1 MESSVLPVGCSQGF
15 AIFCRNGKIS
25 NNALF
30 GVFGFGWLVG
40 LDRFHPRKQ
49 PLINP
54 ITGVALEVDE
64 RTVLVVLV
72 FWWCGC
78 GRAGGFDEGV

>member
-1 MESSVLPVGCSQGF
+1 MFYRLVVLRASQFF
-15 AIFCRNGKIS
+15 AGTEKFQT
-25 NNALF
+25 ALF

-54 ITGVALEVDE
+54 ITGVALAVDE